1 MELNLIAFTDRGYA
15 LAQKLAGALG
25 GKAVRGGKAVGL
37 NEWTEA
43 HFSGDALVFVGA
55 VGIAVRAIAPYVK
68 RKTVDPAVVVVDENA
83 RYAIPILS
91 GHLGGANRL
100 ARAIASLT
108 GAQAVITTA
117 TDGRNLFAADVWA
130 KNLGLR
136 VMNARAIK
144 TVSAAL
150 LAGKTVLY
158 WSRWPIPGTPP
169 KGLAAAESREQAALV
184 VDAVPPQSK
193 AALWL
198 CPPLFLGIGCRKNIG
213 CEALEA
219 AFAQSGLPAEC
230 VVGAASIDVKQ
241 NEAGLLAF
249 CQGRGWPIGFYSA
262 GQLVAVPGQFTASAF
277 VQKTVGV
284 DNVCE
289 RAALLAAGEGA
300 MPALPRQAGGGV
312 TLAAACRIDWNWGAN
327 E

>member
-1 MELNLIAFTDRGYA
+1 
-15 LAQKLAGALG
+15 
-25 GKAVRGGKAVGL
+25 
-37 NEWTEA
+37 
-43 HFSGDALVFVGA
+43 
-55 VGIAVRAIAPYVK
+55 
-68 RKTVDPAVVVVDENA
+68 
-83 RYAIPILS
+83 
-91 GHLGGANRL
+91 
-100 ARAIASLT
+100 
-108 GAQAVITTA
+108 
-117 TDGRNLFAADVWA
+117 
-130 KNLGLR
+130 
-136 VMNARAIK
+136 MNARAIK

-150 LAGKTVLY
+150 LAGKTVRY

-262 GQLVAVPGQFTASAF
+262 GQLAAVPGQFTASAF

-289 RAALLAAGEGA
+289 RASLLAAGEGA

>member
-15 LAQKLAGALG
+15 LAQKLAEALG

-55 VGIAVRAIAPYVK
+55 AGIAVRAIAPYVK

-100 ARAIASLT
+100 ARAIAGLT

-117 TDGRNLFAADVWA
+117 TDGRNVFAADVWA
-130 KNLGLR
+130 KGLGLR
-136 VMNARAIK
+136 VMNAGAIK

-198 CPPLFLGIGCRKNIG
+198 CPPLFLGIGCRKTSG
-213 CEALEA
+213 VRRWKPPLPKA
-219 AFAQSGLPAEC
+219 ACP
-230 VVGAASIDVKQ
+230 
-241 NEAGLLAF
+241 
-249 CQGRGWPIGFYSA
+249 PSA
-262 GQLVAVPGQFTASAF
+262 WWG
-277 VQKTVGV
+277 
-284 DNVCE
+284 
-289 RAALLAAGEGA
+289 
-300 MPALPRQAGGGV
+300 RQA
-312 TLAAACRIDWNWGAN
+312 LM
-327 E
+327 